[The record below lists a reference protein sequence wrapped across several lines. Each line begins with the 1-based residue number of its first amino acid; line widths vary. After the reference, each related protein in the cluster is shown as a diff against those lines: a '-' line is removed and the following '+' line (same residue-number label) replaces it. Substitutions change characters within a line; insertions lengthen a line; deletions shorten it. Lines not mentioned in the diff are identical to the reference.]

1 MVLLNSQIRKI
12 RFTDKMRVLITIMR
26 VIGVILI
33 IPIILAFPG
42 FFLFQIAEE
51 LEDKQDFKEGKWR

>member
-1 MVLLNSQIRKI
+1 
-12 RFTDKMRVLITIMR
+12 MRVLITIMR
-26 VIGVILI
+26 VVGVILV